1 MKIIT
6 TTIIF
11 NFTLQIK
18 STVFFIAII
27 LFLNFNNINN
37 NEYNNIYNTNNNIK
51 LVGPKFL

>member
-1 MKIIT
+1 MKIII

-51 LVGPKFL
+51 LVGPNFL